1 MKNNQ
6 ASNCAS
12 VCNSIS
18 LLKDMGTMRV
28 HCSPIRDKQ
37 FNHHVG
43 SRHKGWK
50 EEQRTKKLLILN
62 HFSLITKATHFEKQ
76 SLLIVWYIIE
86 ISAKKEVW
94 ELSCTAE
101 LLKMP
106 FSHRN
111 IAPQEDK
118 PGLPFESLFDFCF
131 TIHITVCAMKAL
143 ECWSVPFKNL
153 QCRFSIFHNPLVMNW
168 WIKQRFRI

>member
-50 EEQRTKKLLILN
+50 EERRTKKLLILN

-143 ECWSVPFKNL
+143 ECWSVHHLRIYNAV
-153 QCRFSIFHNPLVMNW
+153 FHSFIILLW
-168 WIKQRFRI
+168 WIDE